1 MAEPGSTAPIKT
13 TIRKLVIESEWRR
26 WRGPDDT
33 GSQYFIRL
41 EQIDDLFPGGHCLVY
56 RDDEG
61 FVAVSAADP
70 AIWMRG
76 LSRRCFALHPSLDA
90 APPFDLHFQG

>member
-1 MAEPGSTAPIKT
+1 MTAPEPHPPIPTK
-13 TIRKLVIESEWRR
+13 IRRLVLQALWKQ
-26 WRGPDDT
+26 WAGPDDV
-33 GSQYFIRL
+33 GSLYFRRL

-76 LSRRCFALHPSLDA
+76 LSRRCFAARPDLDE